1 MRISMRCR
9 SLFYLKFIMFM
20 SKTFEQNAQKALTMV
35 AGIRSHFQELS
46 KLGIGT
52 AAVDKLEAEASKA
65 IEMIREVDALRAE
78 VSEKLRKANV
88 QLCEV
93 KDQAN
98 VLRYL
103 IKSGFPQ
110 EEWVK
115 FGIMDKR

>member
-1 MRISMRCR
+1 
-9 SLFYLKFIMFM
+9 
-20 SKTFEQNAQKALTMV
+20 MV

-78 VSEKLRKANV
+78 VSEKLRKAI